1 MLRLVAAVAVAMFMA
16 FISAASIMPVTMFVI
31 FAVPVPL
38 VVTPAIRVSVVVRV
52 APISSW
58 IGRFFV
64 AAGNPAIMMSLRR
77 PEAAD
82 PYHHGRGRWWWRRFI
97 GNRRRTNC
105 NGDRNL
111 TRCRQDQRHCEKQ
124 TASASD
130 FHLYL
135 QLCAP
140 CPDPS
145 ESGEAYLAVSTRSA
159 TLLKSR
165 ERSNAAQVGYAQAVM
180 HDGRF
185 CTVVDE

>member
-1 MLRLVAAVAVAMFMA
+1 
-16 FISAASIMPVTMFVI
+16 MFVI
-31 FAVPVPL
+31 FAVPVPF

-52 APISSW
+52 APISSR

-64 AAGNPAIMMSLRR
+64 PAGNPAIMMSLRR
-77 PEAAD
+77 PEAAN
-82 PYHHGRGRWWWRRFI
+82 PYHHRRGRWWWRRFI

-145 ESGEAYLAVSTRSA
+145 ESGEHTWRYPHVVPRYLNRAKDPMPLKWDTRKQSCMMEGSAPWSTNDLPLNAKRRVFAVLEEHHR
-159 TLLKSR
+159 
-165 ERSNAAQVGYAQAVM
+165 QAVC
-180 HDGRF
+180 RKA
-185 CTVVDE
+185 